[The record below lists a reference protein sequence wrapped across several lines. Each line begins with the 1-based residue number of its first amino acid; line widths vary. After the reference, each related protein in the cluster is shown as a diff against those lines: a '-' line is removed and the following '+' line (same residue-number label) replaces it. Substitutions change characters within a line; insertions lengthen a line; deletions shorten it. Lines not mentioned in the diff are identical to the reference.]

1 MTNPADGFPPSKKL
15 KVLDPFSRTEGS
27 TSHTSLPADIPAGL
41 EEKAEI
47 LAPPLLDLVA
57 FPQEPGFEH
66 RETLLGLAHAARRG
80 GVGLVGLMPDVRPIA
95 DHDGVVRTLRDGARP
110 EETGVRFLVHGALS
124 VNLRHEEIA
133 PMGELKEAGVRVV
146 TDGGI
151 PVRNSRFLRR
161 ALEYAANFDLPVIL
175 SPVDPDLAE
184 GGLAPEGREATRLG
198 LHAVPDTAERLAV
211 FRAGELAR
219 LTGAKVIVFPLVT
232 AAGLEALADVRR
244 RGAPIFGGTALPY
257 LLWTVDN
264 LETFD
269 GLFRLDPPLP
279 RSFDGVALAQAIRD
293 GLLDFV
299 ATGHRAVN
307 LSEKQTE
314 LPEAEP
320 GMAVLAHTW
329 SILARIERKHE
340 IPLLDLV
347 AAMTAGPARLL
358 GLDPWP
364 ASVVVGPGA
373 TDGASEPPGPVELAA
388 NLPATPE
395 GAPTLR
401 TWWPRQPA
409 SGGILREGT

>member
-1 MTNPADGFPPSKKL
+1 MTNPTDGFQTSARL
-15 KVLDPFSRTEGS
+15 RVLDPFSGTEGS

-41 EEKAEI
+41 KEKAEI

-95 DHDGVVRTLRDGARP
+95 DHDGVVRTLLDGARSR
-110 EETGVRFLVHGALS
+110 ETGVRFLVHGALS
-124 VNLRHEEIA
+124 VDLHHEEIA
-133 PMGELKEAGVRVV
+133 PMGELKEAGVRMV

-175 SPVDPDLAE
+175 TPVDPDLAE
-184 GGLAPEGREATRLG
+184 GGLAPEGKESTRLG
-198 LHAVPDTAERLAV
+198 LPAVPDTAERIAV

-219 LTGAKVIVFPLVT
+219 LTGARVIVFPLVT
-232 AAGLEALADVRR
+232 AAGLEALADVRS

-257 LLWTVDN
+257 LLWTVDH
-264 LETFD
+264 LGTFD
-269 GLFRLDPPLP
+269 GLYRLEPPLP
-279 RSFDGVALAQAIRD
+279 RSFDRTALAQAVRE

-307 LSEKQTE
+307 LSEKETE
-314 LPEAEP
+314 LPVAEP

-329 SILARIERKHE
+329 SMLARIERRLE

-358 GLDPWP
+358 GLEPWP

-373 TDGASEPPGPVELAA
+373 AGGASEPPGPVELAS
-388 NLPATPE
+388 NLPPRRE
-395 GAPTLR
+395 GEPTLR

-409 SGGILREGT
+409 SGGILREDA

>member
-1 MTNPADGFPPSKKL
+1 MSGNL
-15 KVLDPFSRTEGS
+15 RVLDPFARTEGS
-27 TSHTSLPADIPAGL
+27 TSHTALPADIPSGV
-41 EEKAEI
+41 KDTAEL
-47 LAPPLLDLVA
+47 LAPALLDLVA

-80 GVGLVGLMPDVRPIA
+80 GVGVVGLMPNVRPVA

-110 EETGVRFLVHGALS
+110 AETGVRFIVHGALS
-124 VNLRHEEIA
+124 VDLRHESIA
-133 PMGELKEAGVRVV
+133 PMGELKEAGVRMV

-151 PVRNSRFLRR
+151 PVHNSRFLRR
-161 ALEYAANFDLPVIL
+161 ALEYAANFDLPVL
-175 SPVDPDLAE
+175 LTPVDPDLAE
-184 GGLAPEGREATRLG
+184 GGLAPEGKEATRLG
-198 LHAVPDTAERLAV
+198 LPAVPDTAERLAV

-257 LLWTVDN
+257 LLWTVDD

-269 GLFRLDPPLP
+269 GLYRLDPPLP
-279 RSFDGVALAQAIRD
+279 RSFDGIALAQAVRE

-314 LPEAEP
+314 LPQAEP
-320 GMAVLAHTW
+320 GMAVLSQTW
-329 SILARIERKHE
+329 SALARIERRHD

-347 AAMTAGPARLL
+347 AAMTAGPAGLL
-358 GLDPWP
+358 GIEPWP

-373 TDGASEPPGPVELAA
+373 AAGASEPPGPVELAA
-388 NLPATPE
+388 NLPPARE
-395 GAPTLR
+395 GEPTLR

-409 SGGILREGT
+409 SGGILAEGA